1 MDTDVLRWFKL
12 VAEGATV
19 TEVSELHAVTQS
31 GVSRALARLEAQ
43 AGTPLLERSG
53 RTLRLTRTGEVFK
66 PHVDRLL
73 GELRAGLDA
82 VAQFV
87 SPETG
92 TVVVAFPQS
101 LGSWLVPDLLGSFR
115 AAHPG
120 VGFLLTHARDEL
132 HGLPLDG
139 GSTDMEIG
147 TRRFRTGT
155 EAVRPGD
162 LAVRTQRIGV
172 EPLRLAL
179 PSSHPLAARPPATR
193 KPAARPLATRPLTT
207 GPAGPGR
214 PADPGGQGIG
224 LAEVAAEPFIAL
236 RATSG
241 LRKLGDDLCA
251 AAGFRPKVVFEG
263 DDLSNVR
270 GLVAAGLGVAIV
282 PAPRAGSPVAG
293 PGPVRYLPILDDG
306 AERDIY
312 LTWPADKPLLPA
324 AELFRGHVIDTV
336 SSGRIRPVSGL
347 AAFAVGGDQGHEQ
360 VVDDR
365 RDPRRGDGLERHQ
378 QVMAD
383 QVKRHRQHGRG
394 NRLQVDL
401 AALVR
406 AAEHLVRP

>member
-12 VAEGATV
+12 VAEGVTV
-19 TEVSELHAVTQS
+19 TEVSEVDMVTQS
-31 GVSRALARLEAQ
+31 GVSRALARLEVQ
-43 AGTPLLERSG
+43 VGTPLLERSG

-92 TVVVAFPQS
+92 SVAVAFPQS

-115 AAHPG
+115 AAHQG
-120 VGFLLTHARDEL
+120 VGFLLTNARDEL
-132 HGLPLDG
+132 HGLPLDSG
-139 GSTDMEIG
+139 AADLEIG
-147 TRRFRTGT
+147 TRRFRTGP
-155 EAVRPGD
+155 EANRPGD
-162 LAVRTQRIGV
+162 LAVQTQRIGV

-179 PSSHPLAARPPATR
+179 PAAHRLAGQP
-193 KPAARPLATRPLTT
+193 
-207 GPAGPGR
+207 GESGGPGGSGG
-214 PADPGGQGIG
+214 PGIR

-236 RATSG
+236 RTTSA

-251 AAGFRPKVVFEG
+251 AAGFRPRVVFEG

-282 PAPRAGSPVAG
+282 PAPRVGSPVAG

-312 LTWPADKPLLPA
+312 LTWPADKALLPA
-324 AELFRGHVIDTV
+324 ADLFRRHVIDTV
-336 SSGRIRPVSGL
+336 STGRIRPVSG
-347 AAFAVGGDQGHEQ
+347 
-360 VVDDR
+360 
-365 RDPRRGDGLERHQ
+365 
-378 QVMAD
+378 
-383 QVKRHRQHGRG
+383 
-394 NRLQVDL
+394 
-401 AALVR
+401 
-406 AAEHLVRP
+406 